1 MIVSESTKRFTGKE
15 RDEGM
20 GMDNFLARYYS
31 APVGRFTSPDAPF
44 ADQGAEDPQSWNLY
58 SYVRSNPLI
67 FTDRDGRKCVKR
79 LNEDGDACFEI
90 DVKPKE
96 KPDVK
101 LDSDLFWSMVRG
113 VNQAA
118 PAIDYAGQGL
128 MLFGSV
134 VAPIPMA
141 VAQCGAGNCDTADLA
156 MAMLP
161 LPRGALKVL
170 GALAPLAETKVA
182 NAVRLRG
189 GGAAQ
194 VNKIA
199 TWLQQMPLGEVAKLA
214 AEGNSEAV
222 TAVKIVKD
230 AARLAQK

>member
-141 VAQCGAGNCDTADLA
+141 VAQCGAGNCDI
-156 MAMLP
+156 
-161 LPRGALKVL
+161 
-170 GALAPLAETKVA
+170 APLAETKVA